1 MAPSSDAPQ
10 SIPTTSS
17 AQQVGALPRLFNFDL
32 PALKQSRQ
40 AFAEQADRSAIRRV
54 LDIASGTGAWTISA
68 AQAHPEAQFVGIERS
83 PQLVEQARAQALAH
97 HLENVSFTVM
107 DPFGALDLPEASFD
121 LVNARYLV
129 GQLSAEA
136 WPQALHTFVRL
147 VRPGG
152 IIRLTETDLP
162 ISSSTAYAQLGGLIS
177 QALFQTKRSFS
188 PTGRLLSMTPVL
200 KRLLQDIG
208 CQQVQHM
215 VAEVNFSAGTP
226 AHKEQIQD
234 ISQTYRLVQP
244 FLVTAAVTTQQEVKQ
259 LYQRMLTELTSE
271 RFDAVAFSL
280 IAWGTR
286 P

>member
-1 MAPSSDAPQ
+1 MTPPSDTPQ

-17 AQQVGALPRLFNFDL
+17 AQQALALPRLFNFDL
-32 PALKQSRQ
+32 PALKQSGQ
-40 AFAEQADRSAIRRV
+40 AFAEQADRSAIRHV
-54 LDIASGTGAWTISA
+54 LDVASGTGAWTTSA
-68 AQAHPEAQFVGIERS
+68 AQAHPQVQFIGIERS
-83 PQLVEQARAQALAH
+83 PQLVEQARAQARTH

-107 DPFGALDLPEASFD
+107 DPFGSLDLPKASF
-121 LVNARYLV
+121 YLV
-129 GQLSAEA
+129 GQLSTGV
-136 WPQALHTFVRL
+136 WPQALHSFMRV

-200 KRLLQDIG
+200 KQLLQDAG
-208 CQQVQHM
+208 CQQVRSR
-215 VAEVNFSAGTP
+215 VAAVNFSAGTS
-226 AHKEQIQD
+226 AYAEVVRD
-234 ISQTYRLVQP
+234 IGQTYHLVQP
-244 FLVTAAVTTQQEVKQ
+244 FLVAAAVTTQQEVEQ
-259 LYQRMLTELTSE
+259 LYQQMLTELASE

-280 IAWGTR
+280 IAWGTS

>member
-1 MAPSSDAPQ
+1 MTSSDTPHN
-10 SIPTTSS
+10 SPTTSS
-17 AQQVGALPRLFNFDL
+17 AQQAGTLGRLFNFDL
-32 PALKQSRQ
+32 PALKQSKQ
-40 AFAEQADRSAIRRV
+40 AFAEQADLSAIRRI
-54 LDIASGTGAWTISA
+54 LDVASGTGTWTISA
-68 AQAHPEAQFVGIERS
+68 AQAHPEIQFVGIEHS
-83 PQLVEQARAQALAH
+83 PQLVEQARAQALTH

-107 DPFGALDLPEASFD
+107 DPFGSLDLPKGSFD

-136 WPQALHTFVRL
+136 WSQALHAFVQM

-152 IIRLTETDLP
+152 IIRLTEAELP
-162 ISSSTAYAQLGGLIS
+162 ISRSTAYAQLGGLIS

-188 PTGRLLSMTPVL
+188 PTGRLLSMTPLL
-200 KRLLQDIG
+200 KRLLQESG

-215 VAEVNFSAGTP
+215 VAEVNFSAGTS
-226 AHKEQIQD
+226 AHEELIQD
-234 ISQTYRLVQP
+234 IRQTYQLVQP
-244 FLVTAAVTTQQEVKQ
+244 FLVAADVTTQQEVEQ

-271 RFDAVAFSL
+271 QFDAVAFSL